1 MSTPHRVG
9 LIVPSTNVTV
19 ETEIPRILQRTGIEF
34 SFHSS
39 RMRMHAVTPEQ
50 LRAMNAQRERCVL
63 EIGDAGV
70 DVVLYAC
77 LVAIMAMG
85 PGHHRD
91 AEFRIAEQL
100 GSGGSETKVL
110 SSAGALLQGLD
121 ALEAKRVALV
131 MPYMKPLARQVA
143 AYIEAEGIQVADWRA
158 LEVADNSEV
167 GCIPGDRV
175 LEAARSMDLA
185 DVDALVLSCCVQMP
199 SLDLIQAAEDEF
211 GLPVL
216 SAATAGAYSI
226 LRSLGLTAEIPMAG
240 SLLWA
245 DGVLAGQ

>member
-19 ETEIPRILQRTGIEF
+19 ETEIPRLLQRAGLDV

-39 RMRMHAVTPEQ
+39 RMRMHSVTPEQ
-50 LRAMNAQRERCVL
+50 LRAMNAQRERCVM

-100 GSGGSETKVL
+100 GSGGSDTKVL
-110 SSAGALLQGLD
+110 SSAGALIQ
-121 ALEAKRVALV
+121 ALSDMEAKRVALV
-131 MPYMKPLARQVA
+131 MPYMRPLAEQVV
-143 AYIEAEGIQVADWRA
+143 AYIEAEGIEVADWRA
-158 LEVADNSEV
+158 LEVADNAEV

-175 LEAARSMDLA
+175 MEAARSLDLTG
-185 DVDALVLSCCVQMP
+185 VDALVISCCVQMP
-199 SLDLIQAAEDEF
+199 SLDLVQVAEDEF

-226 LRSLGLTAEIPMAG
+226 LRSLGVSVEIPRAG
-240 SLLWA
+240 SLLR
-245 DGVLAGQ
+245 AGTAMAAS

>member
-1 MSTPHRVG
+1 MSTPHRIG
-9 LIVPSTNVTV
+9 LIVPSSNVTV
-19 ETEIPRILQRTGIEF
+19 ETEIPRLLQRAGVEF
-34 SFHSS
+34 SCHSS

-100 GSGGSETKVL
+100 ASGGSDTRVL
-110 SSAGALLQGLD
+110 SSAGALLEGLG
-121 ALEAKRVALV
+121 ALQATRVALV
-131 MPYMKPLARQVA
+131 MPYLKPLAEQVV
-143 AYIEAEGIQVADWRA
+143 AYLEAEGVVVADWRA
-158 LEVADNSEV
+158 LEVADNTEV
-167 GCIPGDRV
+167 GCIPGERV
-175 LEAARSMDLA
+175 LDAARSMDLTG
-185 DVDALVLSCCVQMP
+185 VDALVLSCCVQMP
-199 SLDLIQAAEDEF
+199 SLDLIQQAEDEF

-226 LRSLGLTAEIPMAG
+226 LRSLRLPVDIPQAG
-240 SLLWA
+240 SLLRA
-245 DGVLAGQ
+245 DAVPVRQ